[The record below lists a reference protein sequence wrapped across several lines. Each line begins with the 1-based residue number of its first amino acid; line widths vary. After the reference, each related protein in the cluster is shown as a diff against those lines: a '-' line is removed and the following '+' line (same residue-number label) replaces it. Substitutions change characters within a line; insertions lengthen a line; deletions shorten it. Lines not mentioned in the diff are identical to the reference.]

1 MKTILIVED
10 DADIRTLISDYC
22 KASGHRPITASDGAE
37 ALRLFENEAPHLVL
51 LDIIVPKVDGFELCR
66 RIRRESRTPII
77 MISSKQDESDKILA
91 LGLGA
96 DDYVEKPFSPRLLIA
111 KIDALLRR
119 VGELSGEP
127 SDDAFE
133 FRGIRIRP
141 NSRVCTIGDRNVE
154 LSKIEF
160 DILHYILK
168 NKNQVLSR
176 ERIFD
181 AVWGAQEIGDP
192 STVTVHIKNIREK
205 IGDDPKKPQII
216 QTVWGVG
223 YAARD

>member
-10 DADIRTLISDYC
+10 DADIRNLISDYC
-22 KASGHRPITASDGAE
+22 KASGHRPITAADGEE
-37 ALRLFENEAPHLVL
+37 ALRLFENEKPHLVL

-66 RIRRESRTPII
+66 RLRRESATPII
-77 MISSKQDESDKILA
+77 MVSSKQDESDKILA

-96 DDYVEKPFSPRLLIA
+96 DDYVEKPFSPRLLVA

-127 SDDAFE
+127 TADVIE
-133 FRGIRIRP
+133 FRGLRIHEG
-141 NSRVCTIGDRNVE
+141 SRTCSVGERNID

-160 DILHYILK
+160 DILLYIVK
-168 NKNQVLSR
+168 HKNQVLSR
-176 ERIFD
+176 DRIFD
-181 AVWGAQEIGDP
+181 AVWGVHEIGDP
-192 STVTVHIKNIREK
+192 STVTVHVKKIREK